1 MTQPTSVS
9 THDAEVV
16 GSPDA
21 LRELVAVMDR
31 LRSPGGCPWD
41 AEQTHAS
48 LVTYLLEETYET
60 IDAIESGDQLAL
72 REELGD
78 LLLQVVFHARVAEED
93 ATSPF
98 TIDDVAIG
106 ITDKLIR
113 RHPHVFADVNVGG
126 ARDVEAN
133 WAVLKKEEK
142 SRTSAIDGVPM
153 TMPSLALAAKVL
165 DRSERGGV
173 DVEPLLPPTN
183 SLGPVVVPRGDI
195 DAWGDLF
202 LILVEKAR
210 QEGVD
215 AEMALRSSVHRFADR
230 VRAAE

>member
-9 THDAEVV
+9 VHDSEVV
-16 GSPDA
+16 GTPDA

-60 IDAIESGDQLAL
+60 IDAIEGGDKLAL

-98 TIDDVAIG
+98 TIDDVASG

-113 RHPHVFADVNVGG
+113 RHPHVFADVNVHG

-133 WAVLKKEEK
+133 WAALKKTEK
-142 SRTSAIDGVPM
+142 ARASVLDGIPM
-153 TMPSLALAAKVL
+153 TMPSLALSAKVL

-173 DVEPLLPPTN
+173 DVEPLLPQTKP
-183 SLGPVVVPRGDI
+183 LGPLGVSRGDI
-195 DAWGDLF
+195 EAWGDLF

-210 QEGVD
+210 QDGVD
-215 AEMALRSSVHRFADR
+215 AEMALRSSVHRFAGR
-230 VRAAE
+230 VREVE

>member
-1 MTQPTSVS
+1 MTQPASVS
-9 THDAEVV
+9 TPDAEVV
-16 GSPDA
+16 GSPDS
-21 LRELVAVMDR
+21 LRELVAIMDR

-60 IDAIESGDQLAL
+60 IDAIESSDQLAL

-98 TIDDVAIG
+98 TIDDVAVG

-113 RHPHVFADVNVGG
+113 RHPHVFADVDVDG

-133 WAVLKKEEK
+133 WAALKKTEK
-142 SRTSAIDGVPM
+142 ARASAIDGIPM
-153 TMPSLALAAKVL
+153 TMPSLALSAKVL
-165 DRSERGGV
+165 DRSERAGV
-173 DVEPLLPPTN
+173 DVESLLPLGN
-183 SLGPVVVPRGDI
+183 SLGPVDAPYGDVE
-195 DAWGDLF
+195 AWGDLF
-202 LILVEKAR
+202 LVLVGKAR
-210 QEGVD
+210 QGGVD